1 MPKNIENL
9 IENLLSVLNP
19 KQKNVLV
26 KRFGLGG
33 KKETLQEIG
42 DALSITR
49 ERVRQIENQGLEKI
63 KKEAQEHL
71 RELVDVAK
79 RHLESVGGIREDA
92 TFIKEVRKI
101 AEIEG
106 SENLENKIRFFFLA
120 AGEPLY
126 SRETPSTKNFW
137 YTGKEA
143 RSRMEEVVEK
153 MLRFCKTENKERILR
168 DKNFLQEVTNLA
180 DINLLSVSKKFGWN
194 AFGDF
199 GLASWPEIT
208 PKNIRD
214 KAYLTVQKHGKPL
227 HFEEIAEVIFEKG
240 VSSRPVNVQTVH
252 NELIKDKRFVLVGR
266 GIYGLREHGYEEG
279 TVKDVIATLIKTHG
293 PLNAKQVIKLVNER
307 RLLKENT
314 ILLNLQNRK
323 NFKRLP
329 DGRYGVHEA

>member
-1 MPKNIENL
+1 MPKNIENF

-19 KQKNVLV
+19 KQKSVLA
-26 KRFGLGG
+26 KRFGLEG

-42 DALSITR
+42 NSLGITR

-63 KKEAQEHL
+63 RKEAREHL
-71 RELVDVAK
+71 RDLVEMAR
-79 RHLESVGGIREDA
+79 RHLESVGGVREDQM
-92 TFIKEVRKI
+92 FIKEVQKL
-101 AEIEG
+101 ADAG
-106 SENLENKIRFFFLA
+106 DSPNLGNKIRFFFFA

-137 YTGKEA
+137 YLASEA
-143 RSRMEEVVEK
+143 KSRLEEVVEK
-153 MLRFCKTENKERILR
+153 MLRICKTEDKEKILY
-168 DKNFLQEVTNLA
+168 DKKFLSEIANLSE
-180 DINLLSVSKKFGWN
+180 INLLSISKKFGWN

-214 KAYLTVQKHGKPL
+214 KAYLAVRKHGKPL
-227 HFEEIAEVIFEKG
+227 HFEEIADVIYEKG
-240 VSSRPVNVQTVH
+240 VSARPVNVQTVH

-293 PLNAKQVIKLVNER
+293 PLEAKRVIGLVNER
-307 RLLKENT
+307 RLLRENT

-323 NFKRLP
+323 NFRRLP
-329 DGRYGVHEA
+329 DGRYDVHEA